1 MALQQ
6 CFVSAK
12 PTTRELRR
20 FEPKRIVGY
29 IHHAMASQQNPS
41 ERIIRLEALF
51 HDGTKRI
58 ALHFTF
64 DRELIALAKNAGG
77 SWSKSHK
84 CWHVPDG
91 SASLKKVYAVFK
103 GHAKMDGDAFFGK
116 QANTPVAQQKPK
128 AQPAAKA
135 KAAPA
140 ELSAAQL
147 EALDAMQRKLE
158 IARYS
163 QNTIETY
170 LNATKLFFQHFPK
183 KDPKDIRTEDIEAYQ
198 HELATVRKVSNSY
211 LNQVVNA
218 VRYYYKDVLGDEYR
232 VKFIERPR
240 GEQKLPLILSKA
252 EIGRLLVAHTNL
264 KHRTMLSVAY
274 SGGLRV
280 SEILALKP
288 GDILFARGLIHIR
301 AAKGKKDRMT
311 LLARSAA
318 ELLKRYIEIHG
329 PQEYLFPGQ
338 QGGPYSERSLQ
349 KVMES
354 AMRKA
359 GIEKAAT
366 MHTLRHSFATHLLEQ
381 GTDLRYIQNLL
392 GHASSKTTEIYTHV
406 STKFLQGIINP
417 MDALDE

>member
-1 MALQQ
+1 
-6 CFVSAK
+6 
-12 PTTRELRR
+12 
-20 FEPKRIVGY
+20 
-29 IHHAMASQQNPS
+29 MASQQDPS
-41 ERIIRLEALF
+41 ERVVRLEALY
-51 HDGTKRI
+51 HAGTKRI
-58 ALHFTF
+58 ALHFAY
-64 DRELIALAKNAGG
+64 DKELIALAKEAGG
-77 SWSKSHK
+77 SWSNSKR
-84 CWHVPDG
+84 CWHVADG
-91 SASLKKVYAVFK
+91 SASLKKVYATFK
-103 GHAKMDGDAFFGK
+103 GHAKLDGDALFRK
-116 QANTPVAQQKPK
+116 QPNKRVPQQK
-128 AQPAAKA
+128 AEQPPAKA
-135 KAAPA
+135 KGAAA
-140 ELSAAQL
+140 ESSAAQL
-147 EALDAMQRKLE
+147 EALAAMQRKLE

-288 GDILFARGLIHIR
+288 SDILFDRGLIHIR

-318 ELLKRYIEIHG
+318 DLLKRYIEIHG